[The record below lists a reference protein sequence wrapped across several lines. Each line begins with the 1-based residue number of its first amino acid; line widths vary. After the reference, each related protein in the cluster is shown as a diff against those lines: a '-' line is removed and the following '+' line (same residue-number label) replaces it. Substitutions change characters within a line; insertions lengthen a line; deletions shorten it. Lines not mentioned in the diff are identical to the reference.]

1 VCSLLFFDTVLSESI
16 GRAVDIRLYSNR
28 IRCNLLGKHTERGL
42 PTSGHSEFVAH
53 ETDVDVEYC
62 RG

>member
-1 VCSLLFFDTVLSESI
+1 MTLYYL
-16 GRAVDIRLYSNR
+16 IR
-28 IRCNLLGKHTERGL
+28 NLTQIEPDAPSWVKHTERGL

>member
-1 VCSLLFFDTVLSESI
+1 MTLYYLS
-16 GRAVDIRLYSNR
+16 
-28 IRCNLLGKHTERGL
+28 LLGKWQIRDFTQTESDTPSWVKHIERGL
-42 PTSGHSEFVAH
+42 PTSGHGEFVAH